1 MSLFTLFLFCILV
14 VALAVLRDMYLANR
28 CMERLEH
35 VQPLEGSDQPLV
47 SIIIPACNEESEIEI
62 ALTSVLSLDYPNLE
76 IIVLDDRS
84 TDATPEILDRLAG
97 QYSRLRVVHIT
108 DLPEGW
114 LGKNHALHLGAA
126 QAKGEFLLFT
136 DADVHFAPDTLN
148 RAVARMEDRNLDHL
162 SMFFRMTAPGHLLSL
177 LIADSLAGGFSML
190 KPWLVS
196 KPGSR
201 YFLGAGAFNM
211 IRRSFYYNFE
221 GHRPIRLCPVDDVL
235 LGRMAKAS
243 GGKCDC
249 LFGGRFVS
257 VDWYQSVGEMVRGLR
272 KNTFALVDYRLDLF
286 LAGIAAF
293 ICFQILP
300 LWGLFLADG
309 FSRIL
314 CGAITAVNFLAMV
327 LAVRAFEMDF
337 RCLRWFPVTPYIKL
351 YIIWHAVSATLIQGG
366 IDWRGTFY
374 SLEELKRHKV
384 SVLPWV
390 KLKKRPEDL
399 S

>member
-1 MSLFTLFLFCILV
+1 MSLLTLFLFCILV
-14 VALAVLRDMYLANR
+14 VALVVLRDVFLANR

-35 VQPLEGSDQPLV
+35 VQPLEGPHQPWV
-47 SIIIPACNEESEIEI
+47 SVIIPACNEEDGIET

-76 IIVLDDRS
+76 IIVLNDRS
-84 TDATPEILDRLAG
+84 TDATPRILDRLAD
-97 QYSRLRVVHIT
+97 QHSRLRVVHIT
-108 DLPEGW
+108 DLPAGW

-136 DADVHFAPDTLN
+136 DADVHFAPDTL
-148 RAVARMEDRNLDHL
+148 RRSVARMINNRLDHL
-162 SMFFRMTAPGHLLSL
+162 CLLFRMSAPNHLLSM
-177 LIADSLAGGFSML
+177 LIADSLSALISLL

-196 KPGSR
+196 RSDSR
-201 YFLGAGAFNM
+201 YFIGAGGFNM
-211 IRRSFYYNFE
+211 IRRSFYHSFG
-221 GHRPIRLCPVDDVL
+221 GHRPIRLCPADDVL

-243 GGKCDC
+243 GGRCDC
-249 LFGGRFVS
+249 LNGGRFVS
-257 VDWYQSVGEMVRGLR
+257 VEWYQSVGEMVRGLR
-272 KNTFALVDYRLDLF
+272 KNTFALVDYRLDLL
-286 LAGIAAF
+286 LAGVAAF
-293 ICFQILP
+293 TCFQILP

-309 FSRIL
+309 FSCIL

-337 RCLRWFPVTPYIKL
+337 RCLCWFPVTPYIKL

-390 KLKKRPEDL
+390 KLKKRPGDL